1 MLFADM
7 VEEVN
12 MDTEATGVS
21 MYYSLALEKVVSTLP
36 DDIRPGPDL
45 YGLPWEAVIFT
56 VLLSFCILLG
66 FSCRF
71 YQSVKSRLYA
81 SRERKMGQKVAE
93 LLEEKCK
100 VLETLSECKHKYEKL
115 DAALQNGGILA
126 HLEEKENLEAMS
138 CQLQESNSHME
149 ADIEGLKE
157 DLSIQQETRVQ
168 QDEMLAEMQE
178 TLKRLEEDSK
188 GLKSQ
193 MEQAKTTLKI
203 YDMNSERLQKSLLAA
218 KEENALLHESKAQ
231 LAQEAE
237 GWGERLCELE
247 EEMKMCETAH
257 RSMIEDCA
265 TKDERIKSLTD
276 CLLKMKDWDSELG
289 DEANADDSGRTE
301 NGETSEFHEQQKVQ
315 ELICAAKLSA
325 DLKSIEEDKS
335 RLVARLAD
343 EVKAKEDLQEGIE
356 QLQRQKEQLQS
367 QSSMFSIESQKLQQ
381 KLTIMTEMY
390 QENELK
396 LHRML
401 TVEERERL
409 QKEEKLNK
417 ADKMI
422 TLAAEELS
430 TYRQR
435 AQELEDEQE
444 KTNQAY
450 KNQIAS
456 REKKAHDNWL
466 AARTAERDLADIK
479 RENAHLRQKLTDAQF
494 KLEVVEKDPY
504 ALDPIGRPL
513 FRGERSPFGPSPLSR
528 PSSETRAFL
537 SPPTLMDGPPPRL
550 SPQFPLGPGGRA
562 SQGLVEPPG
571 GGGDFE
577 RSGGPHSDS
586 GSISPT
592 WERDR
597 RPVPIPPPGHP
608 YPEPPFRRP
617 PPVAFPMGTLP
628 TRPPLPPES
637 HSYGLYSSEKQNS
650 FLSNS
655 SGTGEG
661 ESGGSMISG
670 PGDLRIPP
678 DAPVDPRDTHFQRRG
693 PYGPTD
699 FYPHRG
705 HIGPP
710 LGMRGPLPPGMFP
723 RFPPHM
729 GYPPVRAPPDSFPP
743 GPPPRPSPPG
753 SEQPPD
759 QSPSPQGVI

>member
-1 MLFADM
+1 
-7 VEEVN
+7 
-12 MDTEATGVS
+12 
-21 MYYSLALEKVVSTLP
+21 
-36 DDIRPGPDL
+36 
-45 YGLPWEAVIFT
+45 
-56 VLLSFCILLG
+56 
-66 FSCRF
+66 
-71 YQSVKSRLYA
+71 
-81 SRERKMGQKVAE
+81 MGQKVAE

-100 VLETLSECKHKYEKL
+100 VLETLSECKHK
-115 DAALQNGGILA
+115 
-126 HLEEKENLEAMS
+126 AMS

-265 TKDERIKSLTD
+265 TKDERIKII
-276 CLLKMKDWDSELG
+276 
-289 DEANADDSGRTE
+289 AD
-301 NGETSEFHEQQKVQ
+301 NHCVNYWHCVCVAEFHEQQKVQ

-637 HSYGLYSSEKQNS
+637 HSYGLYSSEKQS
-650 FLSNS
+650 K
-655 SGTGEG
+655 EH
-661 ESGGSMISG
+661 MISG